1 MDDHSERQDLAAEL
15 QDSADPAQERA
26 ERPPRVGFVVGPTGV
41 GKTPFAIGLAERLGA
56 EIVNADSRQLYRGMD
71 IGTAKPT
78 PEERSRVTHHLLD
91 IADPDRPLDVVQF
104 QALAEAAIT
113 AIVERGKRALV
124 VGGSGLYLR
133 VLRGGI
139 FEGPAASKKLRAK
152 LEAIAAEKGVAHL
165 HERLR
170 AVDAESAE
178 RIAPADLKRIVR
190 AIEVYE
196 LTGTP
201 ISAHHRRHHFQ
212 GGAYETMTVGLT
224 LPRERLYAAIN
235 HRVDLMVQAG
245 LVEEVRGLLAKGY
258 QVDAP
263 PLQAI
268 GYKEIAAYL
277 RGEIE
282 LADAIEMAKRQTRR
296 LAKRQL
302 TWFRGERGVVWVDA
316 QHGMREAML
325 LFEDFFV
332 SGHAGTD
339 A

>member
-1 MDDHSERQDLAAEL
+1 MMDEYSEL
-15 QDSADPAQERA
+15 QDLEDCGQAQERR
-26 ERPPRVGFVVGPTGV
+26 ERPPRVGFVVGPTGI
-41 GKTPFAIGLAERLGA
+41 GKTAFAISLAERLGA
-56 EIVNADSRQLYRGMD
+56 EILNADSRQLYCGMD
-71 IGTAKPT
+71 IGTAKPSA
-78 PEERSRVTHHLLD
+78 EDRLRVTHHLLD
-91 IADPDRPLDVVQF
+91 IANPDRPLDVVQF
-104 QALAEAAIT
+104 QTLAEAAIT
-113 AIVERGKRALV
+113 SIVERGKRAFV

-152 LEAIAAEKGVAHL
+152 LEAIGAEKGVAYL
-165 HERLR
+165 HEQLR
-170 AVDAESAE
+170 EVDAESAE
-178 RIAPADLKRIVR
+178 RIAANDLRRIVR

-196 LTGTP
+196 LTGEP

-212 GGAYETMTVGLT
+212 GGAYETMTVGLA

-235 HRVDLMVQAG
+235 RRLDIMVEAG
-245 LVEEVRGLLAKGY
+245 LIEEVKGLLAKGY

-316 QHGMREAML
+316 ENGLREALL
-325 LFEDFFV
+325 LFEDFFADCH
-332 SGHAGTD
+332 GGTD

>member
-1 MDDHSERQDLAAEL
+1 MDESTELRELA
-15 QDSADPAQERA
+15 DSAEAQERS
-26 ERPPRVGFVVGPTGV
+26 ERPPRVGFVVGPTAV

-78 PEERSRVTHHLLD
+78 AEERLRVTHHLLD

-104 QALAEAAIT
+104 QALAESAISS
-113 AIVERGKRALV
+113 IIERGKRALV

-152 LEAIAAEKGVAHL
+152 LEEIAAEKGVEHL

-170 AVDAESAE
+170 EIDAESAD
-178 RIAPADLKRIVR
+178 RIAPADLRRIVR

-201 ISAHHRRHHFQ
+201 ISVYHRRHHFQ
-212 GGAYETMTVGLT
+212 GGAYETLTVGLT
-224 LPRERLYAAIN
+224 LPRDRLYATIN
-235 HRVDLMVQAG
+235 RRVDMMVNAG
-245 LVEEVRGLLAKGY
+245 LIDEVKGLLAKGY
-258 QVDAP
+258 KVDAP
-263 PLQAI
+263 PLQTI

-282 LADAIEMAKRQTRR
+282 LTDAIEMAKRQTRR

-302 TWFRGERGVVWVDA
+302 TWFRGERGVVWVDVEN
-316 QHGMREAML
+316 GMREAML
-325 LFEDFFV
+325 LFEDFFAD
-332 SGHAGTD
+332 SHGGTD

>member
-1 MDDHSERQDLAAEL
+1 MDDYLDLGDLAN
-15 QDSADPAQERA
+15 QVQAQEPA

-41 GKTPFAIGLAERLGA
+41 GKTAFALGLAERLDA

-71 IGTAKPT
+71 IGTAKPALA
-78 PEERSRVTHHLLD
+78 ERIRVTHHLMD

-104 QALAEAAIT
+104 QMLAEAAISS
-113 AIVERGKRALV
+113 IVGRGKRALV

-139 FEGPAASKKLRAK
+139 FEGPAASKKLRAR

-165 HERLR
+165 HRRLQE
-170 AVDAESAE
+170 VDAESAD
-178 RIAPADLKRIVR
+178 RIASSDLRRIVR

-212 GGAYETMTVGLT
+212 GGAYETLTVGLT

-235 HRVDLMVQAG
+235 RRVDMMVDAG
-245 LVEEVRGLLAKGY
+245 LVEEVKGLLAKGY

-268 GYKEIAAYL
+268 GYKEIASYL
-277 RGEIE
+277 RGEVD

-316 QHGMREAML
+316 ENGMREAML
-325 LFEDFFV
+325 LFEDFFAD
-332 SGHAGTD
+332 SHGGTD

>member
-1 MDDHSERQDLAAEL
+1 MDDQLETNSPAIRLDPNERV
-15 QDSADPAQERA
+15 
-26 ERPPRVGFVVGPTGV
+26 ERPPRAGFVVGPTGV
-41 GKTPFAIGLAERLGA
+41 GKTHFALGLAERLRA

-78 PEERSRVTHHLLD
+78 ADERARVAHHLLD
-91 IADPDRPLDVVQF
+91 VAEPDHPLDVVQF
-104 QALAEAAIT
+104 QAMAEAAISEII
-113 AIVERGKRALV
+113 ARGRRALV

-139 FEGPAASKKLRAK
+139 FEGPAASRKLRAK
-152 LEAIAAEKGVAHL
+152 LEAFAAEKGVPRL
-165 HERLR
+165 HQRLR
-170 AVDAESAE
+170 EIDPESAE
-178 RIAPADLKRIVR
+178 RIAPNDLKRIVR

-201 ISAHHRRHHFQ
+201 ISALHRRHHFDS
-212 GGAYETMTVGLT
+212 GAYETLTIGLT

-235 HRVDLMVQAG
+235 QRVDLMIAAG
-245 LVEEVRGLLAKGY
+245 LVEEVRRLLTHGY

-302 TWFRGERGVVWVDA
+302 TWFRGERAVVWVDA
-316 QHGMREAML
+316 ENGMHEAML
-325 LFEDFFV
+325 LLEDFF
-332 SGHAGTD
+332 AGAHRGAD

>member
-1 MDDHSERQDLAAEL
+1 MSDYPELANSPQHSQAAEPS
-15 QDSADPAQERA
+15 D
-26 ERPPRVGFVVGPTGV
+26 RPIRVGFVVGPTAV
-41 GKTPFAIGLAERLGA
+41 GKTAFAITLAERLGA
-56 EIVNADSRQLYRGMD
+56 EIVNADSRQLYRGMN

-78 PEERSRVTHHLLD
+78 AAERARVPHHLLD
-91 IADPDRPLDVVQF
+91 ITAPDQPLDVVQF
-104 QALAEAAIT
+104 QMMAEGAIT
-113 AIVERGKRALV
+113 GIAARGRRVLV

-139 FEGPAASKKLRAK
+139 FEGPAASKKLRAR
-152 LEAIAAEKGVAHL
+152 LEAVATEKGVAHL

-170 AVDAESAE
+170 AIDGESAE
-178 RIAPADLKRIVR
+178 RIAPTDLKRIIR

-201 ISAHHRRHHFQ
+201 ISEHHRRHHFQ
-212 GGAYETMTVGLT
+212 GGAYETLTVGLA

-235 HRVDLMVQAG
+235 QRVDLMMEAG
-245 LVEEVRGLLAKGY
+245 LVDEVKGLIARGY

-282 LADAIEMAKRQTRR
+282 LADAIAMAKRQTRR

-316 QHGMREAML
+316 ENGMREAL
-325 LFEDFFV
+325 ILFEDFFA
-332 SGHAGTD
+332 GERAGTD

>member
-1 MDDHSERQDLAAEL
+1 MDEYATAGELAQAGEAS
-15 QDSADPAQERA
+15 DRA
-26 ERPPRVGFVVGPTGV
+26 ERPPRVGFVVGPTAV

-78 PEERSRVTHHLLD
+78 AAERARLTHHLLD
-91 IADPDRPLDVVQF
+91 VADPDRPLDVVQF
-104 QALAEAAIT
+104 QAIAEAAIGN
-113 AIVERGKRALV
+113 IIERGKRALV

-152 LEAIAAEKGVAHL
+152 LEALAAEKGVAHL
-165 HERLR
+165 HEQLR
-170 AVDAESAE
+170 AIDAESAE
-178 RIAPADLKRIVR
+178 RISPNDLKRIIR

-201 ISAHHRRHHFQ
+201 ISALHRRHHFHS
-212 GGAYETMTVGLT
+212 GSYETLTVGLA
-224 LPRERLYAAIN
+224 LPRDRLYAAIN
-235 HRVDLMVQAG
+235 RRVDTMIEAG

-282 LADAIEMAKRQTRR
+282 LADAIAMAKRQTRR

-316 QHGMREAML
+316 ENGMREAML
-325 LFEDFFV
+325 LFEDFFA
-332 SGHAGTD
+332 GANRGTD

>member
-1 MDDHSERQDLAAEL
+1 MDHYAEPGALAART
-15 QDSADPAQERA
+15 STHERN
-26 ERPPRVGFVVGPTGV
+26 ERPPRVGFVVGPTAV
-41 GKTPFAIGLAERLGA
+41 GKTPFAIGLAERLSA

-78 PEERSRVTHHLLD
+78 GEERTRATHHLLD
-91 IADPDRPLDVVQF
+91 VANPDYPLDVVQF
-104 QALAEAAIT
+104 QAMAEAAIT
-113 AIVERGKRALV
+113 SIIARGKRALV

-139 FEGPAASKKLRAK
+139 FEGPPASKKLRAK

-165 HERLR
+165 HDRLR
-170 AVDAESAE
+170 QIDAESAD
-178 RIAPADLKRIVR
+178 RIASADLKRIVR

-201 ISAHHRRHHFQ
+201 ISEFHRRHHFG
-212 GGAYETMTVGLT
+212 GGAYETLTVGLT

-235 HRVDLMVQAG
+235 RRIDLMISAG

-258 QVDAP
+258 QIDAP

-302 TWFRGERGVVWVDA
+302 TWFRAERAVVWVDA
-316 QHGMREAML
+316 ENGMREALL
-325 LFEDFFV
+325 LFEDFF
-332 SGHAGTD
+332 SGANRGTD

>member
-1 MDDHSERQDLAAEL
+1 MDDYAEPGALAYHAEAS
-15 QDSADPAQERA
+15 DRPD
-26 ERPPRVGFVVGPTGV
+26 RPPRVGFVVGPTAV

-71 IGTAKPT
+71 LGTAKPT
-78 PEERSRVTHHLLD
+78 VEERTRVTHHLLD
-91 IADPDRPLDVVQF
+91 VADPDHPLDVVQF
-104 QALAEAAIT
+104 QAMAEAAIT
-113 AIVERGKRALV
+113 NIIARGKRALV

-139 FEGPAASKKLRAK
+139 FEGPPASKKLRAK
-152 LEAIAAEKGVAHL
+152 LEAIAADKGVANL

-170 AVDAESAE
+170 QIDAESAD
-178 RIAPADLKRIVR
+178 RISTGDLRRIVR

-201 ISAHHRRHHFQ
+201 ISAFHRRHHF
-212 GGAYETMTVGLT
+212 GSGAYETLTIGLT

-235 HRVDLMVQAG
+235 RRVDAMVSAG

-282 LADAIEMAKRQTRR
+282 LPDAIEMAKRQTRR

-302 TWFRGERGVVWVDA
+302 TWFRGERAVVWVDA
-316 QHGMREAML
+316 ENGMREAML
-325 LFEDFFV
+325 LFEDFFA
-332 SGHAGTD
+332 GANRGTD